1 MSGRIPRRLGLA
13 GTTAALALS
22 AGALGVGAAQSA
34 HADNGATFHS
44 VMVDCPSTDFY
55 RNYNPYTD
63 DFSDP
68 DGTYYY
74 GQYVNIRT
82 GDERSGPRGTRA
94 YQNEWGWFS
103 RNCLQ
108 GYH

>member
-1 MSGRIPRRLGLA
+1 MATRFRATGRLA
-13 GTTAALALS
+13 VLALA
-22 AGALGVGAAQSA
+22 AGALGAGLTGTA
-34 HADNGATFHS
+34 HAGDGASFHS
-44 VMVDCPSTDFY
+44 VMIDCPSTYFY
-55 RNYNPYTD
+55 RNYNPGTD

-68 DGTYYY
+68 DGQYVS
-74 GQYVNIRT
+74 GQFVNIRT
-82 GDERSGPRGTRA
+82 GDERSGPRGVRA

>member
-1 MSGRIPRRLGLA
+1 MTTLTRRARL
-13 GTTAALALS
+13 AALA
-22 AGALGVGAAQSA
+22 GAALA
-34 HADNGATFHS
+34 VTAVGVATAPAGHADNGASFHA
-44 VMVDCPSTDFY
+44 VMVDCASTQFY
-55 RNYNPYTD
+55 RNYNPHTD

-82 GDERSGPRGTRA
+82 GDERSGPRGVRA

-103 RNCLQ
+103 RNCLR